1 VPFADDVHVRR
12 KKEFGPN
19 QDAVD
24 ALLVR
29 LETVEQNQ
37 ALLLAGL
44 AGADPAVQAA
54 RQAMLEA
61 ARRGGRE
68 AQLDRAQKE
77 VTHWVN
83 SWFTG
88 GFPISGYGRDISPA
102 EAAVNAA
109 PVVLDAI
116 GALVVQDLLSPEDF
130 DTLMG
135 RWREVDSPSTE
146 PRI

>member
-1 VPFADDVHVRR
+1 MVRR
-12 KKEFGPN
+12 KKQEFGPN
-19 QDAVD
+19 QGEVD
-24 ALLVR
+24 ALMER

-44 AGADPAVQAA
+44 AEADPALHRA

-68 AQLDRAQKE
+68 KELERAQQE
-77 VTHWVN
+77 VTRWVN

-102 EAAVNAA
+102 EAVVNAS
-109 PVVLDAI
+109 PVVLDAA
-116 GALVVQDLLSPEDF
+116 GALVVRDLLDPDDF
-130 DTLMG
+130 ETLMG
-135 RWREVDSPSTE
+135 RWRELERPG
-146 PRI
+146 PG

>member
-1 VPFADDVHVRR
+1 MVRFSDDRSVRK

-19 QDAVD
+19 QGEVD
-24 ALLVR
+24 ALLER

-44 AGADPAVQAA
+44 SEADPALHAA
-54 RQAMLEA
+54 RQSMLEA

-77 VTHWVN
+77 VTRWVN
-83 SWFTG
+83 TWFTG

-102 EAAVNAA
+102 EAAVKAA
-109 PVVLDAI
+109 PVVLDAV
-116 GALVVQDLLSPEDF
+116 GALVVRDLLQPEDF
-130 DTLMG
+130 ETLIG
-135 RWREVDSPSTE
+135 RWRELEAPPT
-146 PRI
+146 